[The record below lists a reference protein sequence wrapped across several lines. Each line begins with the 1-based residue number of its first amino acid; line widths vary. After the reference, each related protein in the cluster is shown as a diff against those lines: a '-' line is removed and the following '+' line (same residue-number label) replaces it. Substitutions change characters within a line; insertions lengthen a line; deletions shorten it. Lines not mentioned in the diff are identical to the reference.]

1 MSFISFIFFIE
12 RVLFYRK
19 IDVKSFKNKKALDIA
34 LTKHLTII
42 GTIAS
47 NSPYIGLL
55 ETVLAI
61 MLYIYYYGKWWYRC
75 SKIMSSLAL
84 ALKATAVGLV
94 VAIISM
100 IFYNILNRFAEVL
113 ESEYE
118 TTEVWFNKCNT
129 FYWCFIGTFSN
140 SFIDFN
146 FITKRYY
153 SYCLPNASNADT
165 LKPNKEVVIVI
176 KEDGTIICDD
186 NIQGLENI
194 KEHLLKFSKDNPVH
208 INMIKYKIWC
218 FCICFRYVKKH
229 EYTNISIVTKKW

>member
-1 MSFISFIFFIE
+1 MDIEILKNLVDYGVIFLLIFMSFISFYFFIE

-55 ETVLAI
+55 GTVLAI
-61 MLYIYYYGKWWYRC
+61 MLTFITMGNGDIDAA
-75 SKIMSSLAL
+75 KIMSSLAL

-100 IFYNILNRFAEVL
+100 IFYNILSRFAEVL

-118 TTEVWFNKCNT
+118 TTEV
-129 FYWCFIGTFSN
+129 
-140 SFIDFN
+140 
-146 FITKRYY
+146 
-153 SYCLPNASNADT
+153 
-165 LKPNKEVVIVI
+165 
-176 KEDGTIICDD
+176 
-186 NIQGLENI
+186 
-194 KEHLLKFSKDNPVH
+194 
-208 INMIKYKIWC
+208 
-218 FCICFRYVKKH
+218 
-229 EYTNISIVTKKW
+229 